1 MSLPQTAEFVALKA
15 AGYNDTQIAA
25 MTRDEQVAHAQVRQN
40 DKYREHAV
48 AAGLKLED
56 LDSMSSADVF
66 AAIYKSETSASRA
79 QSYGVEKPELT
90 AILENIGVELAGL
103 ADRPKQ
109 KFTEGG
115 RATFDRATGRLTVAY
130 MQQVIMR
137 TIVGAFVSEV
147 RDAHAVSDL
156 RLYASWLKAWQEL
169 YPAIP
174 APAWMLNQALAL
186 EQHDYAG
193 KRECR
198 YPKPGDEADPRLTK
212 PGKMTAMANRVSAK
226 VIETMAVAAVKK
238 CGHGLFDGLLRR
250 VKPLNR
256 NAGHAFA
263 EEFSKCWAGF
273 EMGETEAIRK
283 QYARLAQGVAT
294 SLFERSMAGMVDLEP
309 FAKEKE
315 AQCALRIAARWDE
328 WRQAYN
334 DSGNWKTI
342 GGSWELTTEIM
353 KIEGQ
358 SWTIEKSFQNMIIM
372 GDIGKGKTSC
382 VAQPITSKLLRAGYG
397 GMVPCVKSGERAN
410 FEKLAREAGRG
421 NDLRF
426 ISQKH
431 EWEKWGNNVLANMVQ
446 MFEDRDEFPNC
457 EQPFEALNIILE
469 FSGSKD
475 INKSQGQNEIF
486 QSTMRDLVRNAINL
500 INLAGDGLNMLTID
514 DVLARRMKGSTDTE
528 WYKKS
533 YQAYLFEKAKWR
545 METFPHL
552 SDNRDARKAMAG
564 SRTYWGETIAA
575 PEVPGSNS
583 SFIPS
588 CVQHFTS
595 AASAMRNSGILQTLF
610 AERTDYTADDMFEGD
625 LIVCD
630 LPILHE
636 VEGGKAIGGFACGIM
651 TADVMRRVQMRAG
664 DTNHDRSMRPVA
676 TFCEEAQH
684 VVTSHHPAFLSTARD
699 KRHMMLMVTPGLSQI
714 AKEFPGNAEVL
725 MSALMQSFGTVI
737 TCQNADKVT
746 KEFFIQTAGEYA
758 HIDFSKGGESHSA
771 SFGEMGSRSR
781 QVTDTVSDAG
791 KKDVISPEDIS
802 HLNGCCGAR
811 PYAGALVLTG
821 DRFSEP
827 PRYPDQTR
835 RTDMARQKNLGCRN
849 VQFHNFWRPETAE
862 KVAKLA
868 YSLAPSPGIDE
879 FCEAAYDSHIDEVDV
894 PEIAELA
901 MALDPAGLGDGVEG
915 EVSTSGSRQ
924 SAPSTPQPAESR
936 RVPVNSGPRLLHHH
950 EIAQRNAVAENER
963 CQAAQDAQHPL
974 EALHERGLDA
984 LGKGMAAY
992 KALSKITS
1000 LFSGLGDE

>member
-500 INLAGDGLNMLTID
+500 INLAGDGLNRAGMEAPFSNAFYAWDAALRLD
-514 DVLARRMKGSTDTE
+514 GEPAARAEPTRRFGS
-528 WYKKS
+528 
-533 YQAYLFEKAKWR
+533 F
-545 METFPHL
+545 
-552 SDNRDARKAMAG
+552 
-564 SRTYWGETIAA
+564 IAA
-575 PEVPGSNS
+575 YGPLL
-583 SFIPS
+583 
-588 CVQHFTS
+588 
-595 AASAMRNSGILQTLF
+595 AASAPVADAAIAYTTSAYDERKLTAAGIAEVAARTIEAQTACRRNGLTCPLVDLRF
-610 AERTDYTADDMFEGD
+610 AGD
-625 LIVCD
+625 AELSRFPLLIVPLSNAAREP
-630 LPILHE
+630 LPSVRAKLGRH
-636 VEGGKAIGGFACGIM
+636 
-651 TADVMRRVQMRAG
+651 RRAG
-664 DTNHDRSMRPVA
+664 HLLVA
-676 TFCEEAQH
+676 LGRWTWGG
-684 VVTSHHPAFLSTARD
+684 R
-699 KRHMMLMVTPGLSQI
+699 
-714 AKEFPGNAEVL
+714 
-725 MSALMQSFGTVI
+725 AL
-737 TCQNADKVT
+737 A
-746 KEFFIQTAGEYA
+746 
-758 HIDFSKGGESHSA
+758 
-771 SFGEMGSRSR
+771 
-781 QVTDTVSDAG
+781 
-791 KKDVISPEDIS
+791 
-802 HLNGCCGAR
+802 GAR
-811 PYAGALVLTG
+811 LDG
-821 DRFSEP
+821 
-827 PRYPDQTR
+827 
-835 RTDMARQKNLGCRN
+835 
-849 VQFHNFWRPETAE
+849 
-862 KVAKLA
+862 KLA
-868 YSLAPSPGIDE
+868 
-879 FCEAAYDSHIDEVDV
+879 AAARRGGSGGNV
-894 PEIAELA
+894 A
-901 MALDPAGLGDGVEG
+901 AGGRHTQL
-915 EVSTSGSRQ
+915 SSG
-924 SAPSTPQPAESR
+924 AT
-936 RVPVNSGPRLLHHH
+936 
-950 EIAQRNAVAENER
+950 
-963 CQAAQDAQHPL
+963 
-974 EALHERGLDA
+974 
-984 LGKGMAAY
+984 
-992 KALSKITS
+992 
-1000 LFSGLGDE
+1000 